1 MNILFLDIGGVL
13 NEGRENEELY
23 SRERIQKL
31 NNLLDKINLNI
42 IWISSRLRID
52 SDELIKQDIIDY
64 GFKYPERILGRIT
77 NQKIIY
83 NLSIPNYDKLKPS
96 LIKKYI
102 KENKPNY
109 YVILDDDQKLFGKD
123 LNFIKAMLFGMIFS
137 ISWTPCI
144 GSFLSSALMLIA
156 KEQDLVKGIVL
167 MLIYSIGLGIPF
179 IISAILLEKLKE
191 LFTFIKKNYGKIKK
205 ISGII
210 LIIMGIYMIF
220 Y

>member
-23 SRERIQKL
+23 SKERIQKL

-64 GFKYPERILGRIT
+64 GFKYPERILGKIT
-77 NQKIIY
+77 NQKIVY
-83 NLSIPNYDKLKPS
+83 NLSISNYDKLKTS

-109 YVILDDDQKLFGKD
+109 YVILDDDQNLFSKD
-123 LNFIKAMLFGMIFS
+123 LNFIKVEKDGISDQIINS
-137 ISWTPCI
+137 IQI
-144 GSFLSSALMLIA
+144 QI
-156 KEQDLVKGIVL
+156 K
-167 MLIYSIGLGIPF
+167 
-179 IISAILLEKLKE
+179 EKL
-191 LFTFIKKNYGKIKK
+191 
-205 ISGII
+205 
-210 LIIMGIYMIF
+210 
-220 Y
+220 

>member
-52 SDELIKQDIIDY
+52 TEELIKQDIVNY
-64 GFKYPERILGRIT
+64 GFKYPDKILGKIT
-77 NQKIIY
+77 NQKSIY
-83 NLSIPNYDKLKPS
+83 TLSISNYDKLKTS

-109 YVILDDDQKLFGKD
+109 YVILDDDQKLFSKD
-123 LNFIKAMLFGMIFS
+123 LNFIKVEKDGISDQIINS
-137 ISWTPCI
+137 IQI
-144 GSFLSSALMLIA
+144 QI
-156 KEQDLVKGIVL
+156 K
-167 MLIYSIGLGIPF
+167 
-179 IISAILLEKLKE
+179 EKL
-191 LFTFIKKNYGKIKK
+191 
-205 ISGII
+205 
-210 LIIMGIYMIF
+210 
-220 Y
+220 

>member
-52 SDELIKQDIIDY
+52 TDELIKQDIVNY
-64 GFKYPERILGRIT
+64 GFKYPDKILGKIT
-77 NQKIIY
+77 NQKSVY
-83 NLSIPNYDKLKPS
+83 TLSISNYDKLKTS

-109 YVILDDDQKLFGKD
+109 YVILDDDQNLFSKD
-123 LNFIKAMLFGMIFS
+123 LNFIKVEKDGISDQIINS
-137 ISWTPCI
+137 IQI
-144 GSFLSSALMLIA
+144 QM
-156 KEQDLVKGIVL
+156 K
-167 MLIYSIGLGIPF
+167 
-179 IISAILLEKLKE
+179 EKL
-191 LFTFIKKNYGKIKK
+191 
-205 ISGII
+205 
-210 LIIMGIYMIF
+210 
-220 Y
+220 

>member
-64 GFKYPERILGRIT
+64 GFKYPERLLGKIT
-77 NQKIIY
+77 NQKSIY
-83 NLSIPNYDKLKPS
+83 TLSISNYDKLKTS

-109 YVILDDDQKLFGKD
+109 YVILDDDQKLFSKD
-123 LNFIKAMLFGMIFS
+123 LNFIKVEKDGISDQIINS
-137 ISWTPCI
+137 IQI
-144 GSFLSSALMLIA
+144 QM
-156 KEQDLVKGIVL
+156 K
-167 MLIYSIGLGIPF
+167 
-179 IISAILLEKLKE
+179 EKL
-191 LFTFIKKNYGKIKK
+191 
-205 ISGII
+205 
-210 LIIMGIYMIF
+210 
-220 Y
+220 

>member
-52 SDELIKQDIIDY
+52 TEELIKQDIIDY
-64 GFKYPERILGRIT
+64 GFKYPERILGKIT

-83 NLSIPNYDKLKPS
+83 TLSISNYDKLKPS

-109 YVILDDDQKLFGKD
+109 YVILDDDQKLFSKD
-123 LNFIKAMLFGMIFS
+123 LNFIKVEKDGISDQIINS
-137 ISWTPCI
+137 IQI
-144 GSFLSSALMLIA
+144 QI
-156 KEQDLVKGIVL
+156 K
-167 MLIYSIGLGIPF
+167 
-179 IISAILLEKLKE
+179 EKL
-191 LFTFIKKNYGKIKK
+191 
-205 ISGII
+205 
-210 LIIMGIYMIF
+210 
-220 Y
+220 

>member
-52 SDELIKQDIIDY
+52 ADELIKQDIIDY
-64 GFKYPERILGRIT
+64 GFKYPERILGKIT

-83 NLSIPNYDKLKPS
+83 NLSISNYDKLKPS

-109 YVILDDDQKLFGKD
+109 YVILDDDQKLFSKD
-123 LNFIKAMLFGMIFS
+123 LNFIKVEKDGISDQIINS
-137 ISWTPCI
+137 IQI
-144 GSFLSSALMLIA
+144 QI
-156 KEQDLVKGIVL
+156 K
-167 MLIYSIGLGIPF
+167 
-179 IISAILLEKLKE
+179 EKL
-191 LFTFIKKNYGKIKK
+191 
-205 ISGII
+205 
-210 LIIMGIYMIF
+210 
-220 Y
+220 

>member
-52 SDELIKQDIIDY
+52 TEELIKQDIVNY
-64 GFKYPERILGRIT
+64 GFKYPDKILGKIT
-77 NQKIIY
+77 NQKSIY
-83 NLSIPNYDKLKPS
+83 TLSMSNYDKLKTS

-109 YVILDDDQKLFGKD
+109 YVILDDDQKLFSKD
-123 LNFIKAMLFGMIFS
+123 LNFIKVEKDGISDQIINS
-137 ISWTPCI
+137 IQI
-144 GSFLSSALMLIA
+144 QI
-156 KEQDLVKGIVL
+156 K
-167 MLIYSIGLGIPF
+167 
-179 IISAILLEKLKE
+179 EKL
-191 LFTFIKKNYGKIKK
+191 
-205 ISGII
+205 
-210 LIIMGIYMIF
+210 
-220 Y
+220 

>member
-52 SDELIKQDIIDY
+52 TEELIKQDIVNY
-64 GFKYPERILGRIT
+64 GFKYPDKILGKIT
-77 NQKIIY
+77 NQKSIY
-83 NLSIPNYDKLKPS
+83 TLSISNYDKLKTS

-109 YVILDDDQKLFGKD
+109 YVILDDDQKLFSKD
-123 LNFIKAMLFGMIFS
+123 LNFIKVEKDGISDQIINS
-137 ISWTPCI
+137 IKI
-144 GSFLSSALMLIA
+144 QI
-156 KEQDLVKGIVL
+156 K
-167 MLIYSIGLGIPF
+167 
-179 IISAILLEKLKE
+179 EKLW
-191 LFTFIKKNYGKIKK
+191 NN
-205 ISGII
+205 
-210 LIIMGIYMIF
+210 
-220 Y
+220 

>member
-52 SDELIKQDIIDY
+52 TDELIKQDIIDY
-64 GFKYPERILGRIT
+64 GFKYPERILGKIT

-83 NLSIPNYDKLKPS
+83 NLSISNYDKLKPS

-109 YVILDDDQKLFGKD
+109 YVILDDDQKLFSKD
-123 LNFIKAMLFGMIFS
+123 LNFIKVEKDGISDQIINS
-137 ISWTPCI
+137 IQI
-144 GSFLSSALMLIA
+144 QI
-156 KEQDLVKGIVL
+156 K
-167 MLIYSIGLGIPF
+167 
-179 IISAILLEKLKE
+179 EKL
-191 LFTFIKKNYGKIKK
+191 
-205 ISGII
+205 
-210 LIIMGIYMIF
+210 
-220 Y
+220 

>member
-52 SDELIKQDIIDY
+52 TEELIKQDIIDY
-64 GFKYPERILGRIT
+64 GFKYPERILGKIT

-83 NLSIPNYDKLKPS
+83 NLSISNYDKLKTS

-109 YVILDDDQKLFGKD
+109 YVILDDDQKLFSKD
-123 LNFIKAMLFGMIFS
+123 LNFIKVEKDGINDQIINS
-137 ISWTPCI
+137 IQI
-144 GSFLSSALMLIA
+144 QI
-156 KEQDLVKGIVL
+156 K
-167 MLIYSIGLGIPF
+167 
-179 IISAILLEKLKE
+179 EKL
-191 LFTFIKKNYGKIKK
+191 
-205 ISGII
+205 
-210 LIIMGIYMIF
+210 
-220 Y
+220 

>member
-52 SDELIKQDIIDY
+52 TEELIKQDIVNY
-64 GFKYPERILGRIT
+64 GFKYPDKILGKIT
-77 NQKIIY
+77 NQKRIY
-83 NLSIPNYDKLKPS
+83 TLSISNYDKLKTS

-109 YVILDDDQKLFGKD
+109 YVIFDDDQKLFSKD
-123 LNFIKAMLFGMIFS
+123 LNFIKVEKDGISDQIINS
-137 ISWTPCI
+137 IQI
-144 GSFLSSALMLIA
+144 QI
-156 KEQDLVKGIVL
+156 K
-167 MLIYSIGLGIPF
+167 
-179 IISAILLEKLKE
+179 EKL
-191 LFTFIKKNYGKIKK
+191 
-205 ISGII
+205 
-210 LIIMGIYMIF
+210 
-220 Y
+220 

>member
-52 SDELIKQDIIDY
+52 PEELIKQDIIDY

-77 NQKIIY
+77 NQKSIY
-83 NLSIPNYDKLKPS
+83 NLSISNYDKLKPS

-109 YVILDDDQKLFGKD
+109 YVILDDDQNIFSKD
-123 LNFIKAMLFGMIFS
+123 LNFIKVEKDGISDQIINS
-137 ISWTPCI
+137 IQI
-144 GSFLSSALMLIA
+144 QI
-156 KEQDLVKGIVL
+156 K
-167 MLIYSIGLGIPF
+167 
-179 IISAILLEKLKE
+179 EKL
-191 LFTFIKKNYGKIKK
+191 
-205 ISGII
+205 
-210 LIIMGIYMIF
+210 
-220 Y
+220 

>member
-52 SDELIKQDIIDY
+52 AEELIKQDIIDY
-64 GFKYPERILGRIT
+64 GFKYPERILGKIT

-83 NLSIPNYDKLKPS
+83 NLSISNYDKLKPS

-109 YVILDDDQKLFGKD
+109 YVILDDDQKLFSKD
-123 LNFIKAMLFGMIFS
+123 LNFIKVEKDGISDQIINS
-137 ISWTPCI
+137 IQI
-144 GSFLSSALMLIA
+144 QI
-156 KEQDLVKGIVL
+156 K
-167 MLIYSIGLGIPF
+167 
-179 IISAILLEKLKE
+179 EKL
-191 LFTFIKKNYGKIKK
+191 
-205 ISGII
+205 
-210 LIIMGIYMIF
+210 
-220 Y
+220 

>member
-23 SRERIQKL
+23 SKERIQKL

-64 GFKYPERILGRIT
+64 GFKYPERILGKIT

-83 NLSIPNYDKLKPS
+83 NLSISNYDKLKTG

-109 YVILDDDQKLFGKD
+109 YVILDDDQNLFSKD
-123 LNFIKAMLFGMIFS
+123 LNFIKVEKDGISDQIINS
-137 ISWTPCI
+137 IQI
-144 GSFLSSALMLIA
+144 QM
-156 KEQDLVKGIVL
+156 K
-167 MLIYSIGLGIPF
+167 
-179 IISAILLEKLKE
+179 EKL
-191 LFTFIKKNYGKIKK
+191 
-205 ISGII
+205 
-210 LIIMGIYMIF
+210 
-220 Y
+220 